1 METKAII
8 ELIDEAISLNLEA
21 IKSVS
26 KNIDNAT
33 VVQKT
38 VYIYSRYDIIVLVSK

>member
-33 VVQKT
+33 VEAIKILT
-38 VYIYSRYDIIVLVSK
+38 DNTIALAKLFE

>member
-21 IKSVS
+21 IK
-26 KNIDNAT
+26 ILTDNTIALA
-33 VVQKT
+33 K
-38 VYIYSRYDIIVLVSK
+38 LFE